1 VPSCA
6 GPVGAPARSGWPTAS
21 RETSFR
27 STSGAW
33 GCSST
38 PRPDAAGVSHAL
50 IFTPRISRYIF
61 VWLCF
66 SYTTPRDLTDEID
79 PHVSTAWVAPDER
92 CSS

>member
-1 VPSCA
+1 
-6 GPVGAPARSGWPTAS
+6 
-21 RETSFR
+21 
-27 STSGAW
+27 
-33 GCSST
+33 
-38 PRPDAAGVSHAL
+38 VSHAL